1 MLRKNS
7 FICQLL
13 TRRCAHRTVCG
24 AQGARGRKGKG
35 MGRKAATRARD
46 AAPRSV
52 EKLVSH
58 RVITLA
64 NLLRRSASLRYRR
77 MFGLALIEWRI
88 IAVLGAARSVSLNE
102 LARRAGLG
110 KSQMSRGV
118 AGLVARRLVSRAT
131 SARDNREIALA
142 LGPKGR
148 AIFAAL
154 SRAADER
161 NRALV
166 AGLSRDDL
174 RRLDALLDMLTEGAR
189 ALLRAEES
197 RPR

>member
-1 MLRKNS
+1 MVRKS
-7 FICQLL
+7 
-13 TRRCAHRTVCG
+13 G
-24 AQGARGRKGKG
+24 MSARGAKPG
-35 MGRKAATRARD
+35 AI
-46 AAPRSV
+46 
-52 EKLVSH
+52 EELVSH

-88 IAVLGAARSVSLNE
+88 IAVLGAARRVSLNE
-102 LARRAGLG
+102 LARRVGLS

-118 AGLVARRLVSRAT
+118 AGLVARRLVSRT
-131 SARDNREIALA
+131 TNARDNREVALA
-142 LGPKGR
+142 LSAKGR
-148 AIFAAL
+148 AIYEAL
-154 SRAADER
+154 NRAAIER

-166 AGLSRDDL
+166 AGMAEGDL
-174 RRLDALLDMLTEGAR
+174 RRLDALLDLLTEGAR

>member
-1 MLRKNS
+1 
-7 FICQLL
+7 
-13 TRRCAHRTVCG
+13 
-24 AQGARGRKGKG
+24 
-35 MGRKAATRARD
+35 MGRKAATTPRD
-46 AAPRSV
+46 AALRPV

-58 RVITLA
+58 RLITLA

-88 IAVLGAARSVSLNE
+88 IAVLGAARRVSLNE

-118 AGLVARRLVSRAT
+118 AGLVARRLVSRAAST
-131 SARDNREIALA
+131 RDNREIALA

-148 AIFAAL
+148 AIYAAL
-154 SRAADER
+154 NRAAVER

-166 AGLSRDDL
+166 AGMARDDL
-174 RRLDALLDMLTEGAR
+174 RRLDALLDLLTEGAR